1 MQSLLLIYFIILAS
15 DVIVAY
21 KTRYYFSFALRSTSD
36 RKKEHAEE
44 EELQLN
50 ADNKLFKYGVD
61 VAIAE
66 ENLVLGN
73 VEEAI
78 ELADEAM
85 RMAESF
91 SVGYEEHRSDGRKIK
106 SWKNVYKA
114 YAQGILADAKFKE
127 GQYEAA
133 SELYRSA
140 LHRYEAAYQ
149 AITRTSPEALELI
162 GSTQLIAASLLEN
175 KTDYD
180 TAVKTC
186 QLALGLTQKL
196 MPPNSREVA
205 YALTNLAKAYIVSG
219 DVSEGPEASSPKA
232 IGLLRY
238 HDKNDQIISAEDE
251 EITFE
256 NEQRGAEYLARACSY
271 LGDLHVTRG
280 NLDAAIDV
288 WSNFVESK
296 TTFWEEEGVTEPEGV
311 DTIEILC
318 KLSVLLFS
326 KDRLQDAETHVRRA
340 LWSLEIIVGYSSD
353 KSDSKKQQESKI
365 SDLKC
370 LLDKIHELKR
380 YEDEARVGT
389 ETNF

>member
-1 MQSLLLIYFIILAS
+1 MQSLLLIYFFILAS
-15 DVIVAY
+15 GVIVAY
-21 KTRYYFSFALRSTSD
+21 KTRHYFSFALRSTSD

-50 ADNKLFKYGVD
+50 ADSKLFKYGVD

-85 RMAESF
+85 RIAESF

-106 SWKNVYKA
+106 SWKNVYEA

-196 MPPNSREVA
+196 MPLILERWP
-205 YALTNLAKAYIVSG
+205 
-219 DVSEGPEASSPKA
+219 
-232 IGLLRY
+232 
-238 HDKNDQIISAEDE
+238 
-251 EITFE
+251 
-256 NEQRGAEYLARACSY
+256 
-271 LGDLHVTRG
+271 TR
-280 NLDAAIDV
+280 
-288 WSNFVESK
+288 
-296 TTFWEEEGVTEPEGV
+296 
-311 DTIEILC
+311 
-318 KLSVLLFS
+318 
-326 KDRLQDAETHVRRA
+326 
-340 LWSLEIIVGYSSD
+340 
-353 KSDSKKQQESKI
+353 
-365 SDLKC
+365 
-370 LLDKIHELKR
+370 
-380 YEDEARVGT
+380 
-389 ETNF
+389 

>member
-1 MQSLLLIYFIILAS
+1 M
-15 DVIVAY
+15 
-21 KTRYYFSFALRSTSD
+21 
-36 RKKEHAEE
+36 
-44 EELQLN
+44 
-50 ADNKLFKYGVD
+50 
-61 VAIAE
+61 
-66 ENLVLGN
+66 
-73 VEEAI
+73 
-78 ELADEAM
+78 
-85 RMAESF
+85 
-91 SVGYEEHRSDGRKIK
+91 
-106 SWKNVYKA
+106 
-114 YAQGILADAKFKE
+114 
-127 GQYEAA
+127 
-133 SELYRSA
+133 
-140 LHRYEAAYQ
+140 
-149 AITRTSPEALELI
+149 
-162 GSTQLIAASLLEN
+162 
-175 KTDYD
+175 
-180 TAVKTC
+180 
-186 QLALGLTQKL
+186 
-196 MPPNSREVA
+196 
-205 YALTNLAKAYIVSG
+205 SG
-219 DVSEGPEASSPKA
+219 DVSEGPEALLQKA
-232 IGLLRY
+232 IGLLHY

-340 LWSLEIIVGYSSD
+340 LWSLEIIVGHSSD